1 MLLTGPPGLGGRG
14 GGLGSGVG
22 SGGRAWETAPRTV
35 HGTHVHEARHGNYR
49 VRESWCIAHCLGRDL
64 DLEVLSRLEQ
74 LAGATVVSAKL
85 LIWEATCGRASMACV
100 AHGTQLLGRNQSAR
114 VLGRAGYMGKHLSKG
129 AVQAGFA
136 LLLQSTSA
144 C

>member
-22 SGGRAWETAPRTV
+22 SGGRAWDPAPCTV
-35 HGTHVHEARHGNYR
+35 HGTQVHEARHGNPR
-49 VRESWCIAHCLGRDL
+49 VRESWRIAHCLGRDL
-64 DLEVLSRLEQ
+64 DQEVLRRLEQ

-85 LIWEATCGRASMACV
+85 LIWEATCGRASMACA
-100 AHGTQLLGRNQSAR
+100 AHGNQLLGRDQSAR
-114 VLGRAGYMGKHLSKG
+114 VLGRAGHMGTRLSKG
-129 AVQAGFA
+129 TVQAGVA
-136 LLLQSTSA
+136 SLLQSTSA